1 MTRFDRFKVFL
12 YYKDLESAK
21 HFYRDILGLPEY
33 RESDHVWQYAVTPD
47 SFIGLVADG
56 HGYLP
61 ASEHKPVMPAIHIAP
76 DEDMDEFFNYLKE
89 KGVKML
95 DEGIRSSS
103 SRAKVFLVEDPEGHV
118 LEFVQRLE

>member
-1 MTRFDRFKVFL
+1 MYRFDRFKVFL

-21 HFYRDILGLPEY
+21 RFYGDILGLPEY
-33 RESDHVWQYAVTPD
+33 KESEHVWQYRVTPD

-61 ASEHKPVMPAIHIAP
+61 ASENKPVMPAIHLAP
-76 DEDMDEFFNYLKE
+76 DEDLEEFFKYLKE

-95 DEGIRSSS
+95 DKEVRSFSS
-103 SRAKVFLVEDPEGHV
+103 IAKVFLIEDPEGHV
-118 LEFVQRLE
+118 LEFIQRLE

>member
-12 YYKDLESAK
+12 YYKDLETAK

-76 DEDMDEFFNYLKE
+76 DEDMEEFFNYLKE

>member
-12 YYKDLESAK
+12 YYKDLETAK

-76 DEDMDEFFNYLKE
+76 DEDMEEFFNYLKE

-95 DEGIRSSS
+95 DEGIRSFS

>member
-61 ASEHKPVMPAIHIAP
+61 ASESKPVMPAIHIAKTNHIP
-76 DEDMDEFFNYLKE
+76 FSSFFPVYTHN
-89 KGVKML
+89 
-95 DEGIRSSS
+95 I
-103 SRAKVFLVEDPEGHV
+103 FLSMFPKCS
-118 LEFVQRLE
+118 QK

>member
-12 YYKDLESAK
+12 YYKDLETAK

>member
-12 YYKDLESAK
+12 YYKELETAK

-33 RESDHVWQYAVTPD
+33 RESEHVWQYAVTPD

-61 ASEHKPVMPAIHIAP
+61 ASESKPVMPAIHIAP
-76 DEDMDEFFNYLKE
+76 GEDMEEFFNYLKG

-95 DEGIRSSS
+95 DEGIRSFS
-103 SRAKVFLVEDPEGHV
+103 SRAKVFLIEDPEGHV

>member
-12 YYKDLESAK
+12 YYKDLETAK

-33 RESDHVWQYAVTPD
+33 KESEHVWQYGVTPD

-61 ASEHKPVMPAIHIAP
+61 ASENKPVMPAIHIAP
-76 DEDMDEFFNYLKE
+76 DEDMQEFFDYLKE

-95 DEGIRSSS
+95 DEEIRSVS
-103 SRAKVFLVEDPEGHV
+103 SRSKVFLIEDPEGHV

>member
-12 YYKDLESAK
+12 YYKDLETAK

-61 ASEHKPVMPAIHIAP
+61 VSEHKPVMPAIHIAP
-76 DEDMDEFFNYLKE
+76 DEDMEEFFNYLKE

-95 DEGIRSSS
+95 DEGIRSFS

>member
-1 MTRFDRFKVFL
+1 MYRFDSFQVFL
-12 YYKDLESAK
+12 YYKDLETAK
-21 HFYRDILGLPEY
+21 YFYRDILGLPEY
-33 RESDHVWQYAVTPD
+33 KESEHVWQYGITPD

-61 ASEHKPVMPAIHIAP
+61 ASENKPVMPAIHIAP
-76 DEDMDEFFNYLKE
+76 GEDMEGFFIYLKE

-95 DEGIRSSS
+95 DEEIRSFS
-103 SRAKVFLVEDPEGHV
+103 SRAKVFLIEDPEGHV

>member
-12 YYKDLESAK
+12 YYRDLESAK
-21 HFYRDILGLPEY
+21 HFYKDILGLPEY

-76 DEDMDEFFNYLKE
+76 DEDMEEFFDYLKG

-95 DEGIRSSS
+95 DEKIRSFSS
-103 SRAKVFLVEDPEGHV
+103 TAKVFLIEDPEGHV
-118 LEFVQRLE
+118 IEFVQRLK